1 MLVIPFS
8 SVTNISHWWLS
19 SEEHSQA
26 TSAHTGNNVMCMQC
40 VFVKKCDT
48 TWLRGKSHRWER
60 PPSGCSWG
68 RSARAARWQ
77 SSCTCTSGSGW
88 CPWSHRGKPEQQ
100 FCLIRQRLRMKN
112 INIVLYIAMTL
123 KSKTVKRSYWSVTL
137 QNVLALRT
145 SSASFAMKNPTVL
158 ALIFTPRGFI
168 SIFVS
173 TAPSGP
179 LRPYCKKNLMMRK
192 ASTEQFSQKWS

>member
-1 MLVIPFS
+1 MRP
-8 SVTNISHWWLS
+8 SV
-19 SEEHSQA
+19 
-26 TSAHTGNNVMCMQC
+26 
-40 VFVKKCDT
+40 
-48 TWLRGKSHRWER
+48 
-60 PPSGCSWG
+60 CSWG
-68 RSARAARWQ
+68 RSGREGQWQ
-77 SSCTCTSGSGW
+77 SSCTCISGSGW

-158 ALIFTPRGFI
+158 ALIFTPRGLI
-168 SIFVS
+168 SILVS

-179 LRPYCKKNLMMRK
+179 LRAYYKQMIRNAYIKEFCVFQYQGWLKHPTFHILGLCTPK
-192 ASTEQFSQKWS
+192 